1 MILISK
7 TAALGWLLSKEGL
20 RHAIS
25 RQQGAEA
32 KEQKDRG

>member
-1 MILISK
+1 LD
-7 TAALGWLLSKEGL
+7 LLPNSGP

-32 KEQKDRG
+32 KEQQNRGD